1 MQMTDNYVA
10 NKMIGNVNP
19 SGFNRKLTAVSNP
32 SVLNTNYISKV
43 YFRDLNSRSRSIS
56 SLSYIYITKWR
67 IPLN

>member
-10 NKMIGNVNP
+10 NKMIGNVNH

-43 YFRDLNSRSRSIS
+43 YFRDLNSKSRSIS
-56 SLSYIYITKWR
+56 YLSYIYIAKWR
-67 IPLN
+67 ILLN